1 MPVPEIDP
9 TQAASER
16 FSRRFFVGISAAAT
30 VAATTA
36 AGASD
41 APRSSMPD
49 VPEDDPA
56 IDVQRVT
63 LQAGQTSVPA
73 YAAWPSRAG
82 APAGSVVVVM
92 HVWGVD
98 KSIRSVV
105 RRLAATGFA
114 AIAPDLY
121 AGMGAPNG
129 DDVSDYSIFSP
140 FSKRLD
146 RAQEHAEIAAAAD
159 WLKAKSAGTKLG
171 IMGFCMGGRIVLNE
185 IAQDGTLFAAAAPF
199 YGAVENVDPK
209 AIATP
214 VCGSYGGRDKGIPA
228 DSVRAFAAALTVPHD
243 FRIYD
248 DAGHAFF
255 DEDRPSYVPAAAA
268 DAWARTIAFFNKYL
282 ASAST

>member
-1 MPVPEIDP
+1 MSSPEIDP

-16 FSRRFFVGISAAAT
+16 FSRRFFVGIAAAAT

-36 AGASD
+36 AGAGD

-56 IDVQRVT
+56 IEVKRLT
-63 LQAGQTSVPA
+63 LQAGQTNVPA
-73 YAAWPSRAG
+73 YAAWPARAG
-82 APAGSVVVVM
+82 APAGSIVVIM
-92 HVWGVD
+92 HIWGVD

-121 AGMGAPNG
+121 AGMGAPDG
-129 DDVSDYSIFSP
+129 DGASDSSNFSP
-140 FSKRLD
+140 FAKRLD
-146 RAQEHAEIAAAAD
+146 RTQEHAEIAAAGD
-159 WLKAKSAGTKLG
+159 WLKATFTGTKLG

-214 VCGSYGGRDKGIPA
+214 LCGSYGGRDKGIPA

-282 ASAST
+282 ASPST

>member
-1 MPVPEIDP
+1 MSTPEIDP

-30 VAATTA
+30 VAVTTG

-63 LQAGQTSVPA
+63 LQAGQTNVPA

-82 APAGSVVVVM
+82 APAGSVVVIM
-92 HVWGVD
+92 HIWGVD

-121 AGMGAPNG
+121 AGMGAPT
-129 DDVSDYSIFSP
+129 
-140 FSKRLD
+140 
-146 RAQEHAEIAAAAD
+146 A
-159 WLKAKSAGTKLG
+159 T
-171 IMGFCMGGRIVLNE
+171 VLP
-185 IAQDGTLFAAAAPF
+185 ISQ
-199 YGAVENVDPK
+199 
-209 AIATP
+209 
-214 VCGSYGGRDKGIPA
+214 S
-228 DSVRAFAAALTVPHD
+228 SVRMLSAWIAHKSTPRSLPPPIGSKASSP
-243 FRIYD
+243 
-248 DAGHAFF
+248 G
-255 DEDRPSYVPAAAA
+255 PSWESW
-268 DAWARTIAFFNKYL
+268 DSAWAEG
-282 ASAST
+282 SS

>member
-1 MPVPEIDP
+1 MSAPEIDP
-9 TQAASER
+9 TQAASDR

-30 VAATTA
+30 VSATTA
-36 AGASD
+36 AGHGD
-41 APRSSMPD
+41 ARNSIPD

-56 IDVQRVT
+56 IDVSRVT
-63 LQAGQTSVPA
+63 LEAGQTNVPA

-82 APAGSVVVVM
+82 SPAGSVVVIM

-129 DDVSDYSIFSP
+129 DGTSDYSIFSP
-140 FSKRLD
+140 FAKRLD
-146 RAQEHAEIAAAAD
+146 RAQEHAQIVAAAD
-159 WLKAKSAGTKLG
+159 WLKAKFAGTKLG

-185 IAQDGTLFAAAAPF
+185 IVQDGTLFAAAAPF

-209 AIATP
+209 AVATP
-214 VCGSYGGRDKGIPA
+214 LCGSYGGRDKGIPA

-268 DAWARTIAFFNKYL
+268 DAWARTIAFFNTYL
-282 ASAST
+282 ASASP